1 MIQINYLTLVV
12 LMYILS
18 VVIAIVGRT
27 KLLSF
32 VWGITLSVLLVLLF
46 YIPWVGWFKSLD
58 VLSWDDAY
66 TTPFSIINVP
76 LDEIL
81 WIGGVMLFFLVLY
94 EWSSRFEH
102 FFKKATSIVKLTGF
116 MALIFFAL
124 SIVFVTQIYSFAIFS
139 LLAIFL
145 TWQALIARGKYMA
158 KSIFTFTISL
168 LFLFPF
174 ELYRTGFFS
183 ERAMVWYDQQE
194 HLRWTVLSI
203 PVENIALYFLIFLIV
218 ITIYENLKA
227 RVLDAELSTSQ

>member
-18 VVIAIVGRT
+18 IVIAIVGRV

-32 VWGITLSVLLVLLF
+32 IWGVTLSILLVLLF

-58 VLSWDDAY
+58 VLGWGEAY
-66 TTPFSIINVP
+66 TTSISIINVP
-76 LDEIL
+76 IDEIL
-81 WIGGVMLFFLVLY
+81 WMGGVMLFFLVLY
-94 EWSSRFEH
+94 EWAARFESI
-102 FFKKATSIVKLTGF
+102 FKKPDNIVKLTGF
-116 MALIFFAL
+116 LALCFFAL
-124 SIVFVTQIYSFAIFS
+124 SIVLVTRIYSFAIFS

-145 TWQALIARGKYMA
+145 TWQALIARGKFMA

-183 ERAMVWYDQQE
+183 KQGMIWYDQQE
-194 HLRWTVLSI
+194 HLQWTVLSI
-203 PVENIALYFLIFLIV
+203 PVENIAFYFLIFLLL
-218 ITIYENLKA
+218 ITFYENLKA
-227 RVLDAELSTSQ
+227 RVLDAELSTS